1 MMQLIGVNRS
11 PFTRR
16 VAITLHIYGIA
27 YEQRPLNGFGNRA
40 EVRAANPLGRIP
52 ALVLDN
58 GETLIDSGA
67 IIDYL
72 DEVHGR
78 ERSLTPVG
86 GADRRAVLRISAIMM
101 GACDKGLQAAYERNH
116 HPPEKVHQPW
126 IDDCMAQVT
135 HALAG
140 VEAMIELGA
149 PYLLL
154 GRITQAD
161 VAAFVAERLARGLG
175 IDTDRELPRLR
186 SVTKRLAET
195 PPFDLTEP

>member
-1 MMQLIGVNRS
+1 MRPRKKARTMMRLIGVNRS
-11 PFTRR
+11 PYTRR
-16 VAITLHIYGIA
+16 VAITLHIYGMA

-101 GACDKGLQAAYERNH
+101 GACDKVSRQPTSEITIRPRRCTSLGLTTA
-116 HPPEKVHQPW
+116 
-126 IDDCMAQVT
+126 
-135 HALAG
+135 
-140 VEAMIELGA
+140 
-149 PYLLL
+149 
-154 GRITQAD
+154 
-161 VAAFVAERLARGLG
+161 
-175 IDTDRELPRLR
+175 
-186 SVTKRLAET
+186 
-195 PPFDLTEP
+195 